1 MIRRGVSHGG
11 LSALSASQN
20 NSTHRSWEGKCV
32 YIPNN
37 SLFTGE
43 MRRGGGRVAGGGGEN
58 PKPAYQLTSPQ
69 GSAIAKSSIFF
80 NLMYFSLCNF
90 VL

>member
-1 MIRRGVSHGG
+1 MIRREGVSHGG

-20 NSTHRSWEGKCV
+20 NSAHRSREGKCV

-43 MRRGGGRVAGGGGEN
+43 IRRGQEGGEH

-69 GSAIAKSSIFF
+69 GSCRQKQHFF
-80 NLMYFSLCNF
+80 LI
-90 VL
+90 